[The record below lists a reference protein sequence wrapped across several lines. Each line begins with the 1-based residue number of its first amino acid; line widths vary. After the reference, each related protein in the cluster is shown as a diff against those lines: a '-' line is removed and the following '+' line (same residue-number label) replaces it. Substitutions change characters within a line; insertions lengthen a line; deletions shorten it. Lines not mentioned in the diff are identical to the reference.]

1 MKKTQKPQY
10 DLKREKMPFLAG
22 QWLKINVFSILFK
35 WLFFVRDLKVFK
47 IFPLI
52 LNHCAQTNGE
62 NLCNQNTRFKNW
74 CIVYVAIH
82 FILFLGLLINY
93 CSVKY
98 FINFRPK
105 ECFFKRV
112 CISETFKFITDVVYI
127 NLVEKCY
134 YTNLR
139 VVGIL

>member
-1 MKKTQKPQY
+1 MGKTYATKTP
-10 DLKREKMPFLAG
+10 DS
-22 QWLKINVFSILFK
+22 KIDALCMYQFILF
-35 WLFFVRDLKVFK
+35 
-47 IFPLI
+47 
-52 LNHCAQTNGE
+52 
-62 NLCNQNTRFKNW
+62 
-74 CIVYVAIH
+74 
-82 FILFLGLLINY
+82 LFLGLLINY